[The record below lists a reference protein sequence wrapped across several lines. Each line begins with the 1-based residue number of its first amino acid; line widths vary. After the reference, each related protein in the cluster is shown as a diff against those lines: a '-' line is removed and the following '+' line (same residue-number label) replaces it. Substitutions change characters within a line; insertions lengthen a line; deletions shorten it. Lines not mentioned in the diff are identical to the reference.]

1 MAEQKYESIKSI
13 NMALENTILEL
24 RHQVEIGK
32 SRQTRRRQIIHHQ
45 QQQQQ
50 VTTAASTAASP
61 CGPGGFS
68 ASPSSPP
75 SFSSISGT
83 SAEQLSVSLA
93 VEASEG
99 LNELYW
105 QGIDNSALV
114 ASELDPSTQTQQNR
128 P

>member
-1 MAEQKYESIKSI
+1 
-13 NMALENTILEL
+13 MALENTILEL
-24 RHQVEIGK
+24 RHQVEIGR

-50 VTTAASTAASP
+50 AGMTTAASTAASP